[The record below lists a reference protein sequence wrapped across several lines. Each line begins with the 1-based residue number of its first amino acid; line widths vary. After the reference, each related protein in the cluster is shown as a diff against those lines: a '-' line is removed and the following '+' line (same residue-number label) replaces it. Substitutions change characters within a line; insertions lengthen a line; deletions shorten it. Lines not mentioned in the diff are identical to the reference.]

1 MTTRTHTHGA
11 GAEGTGEMVEGD
23 IVDGTVES
31 AATISSQRQDGS
43 GARGEGRLNGS
54 WLGT

>member
-1 MTTRTHTHGA
+1 MTTRTHAHGA

-23 IVDGTVES
+23 IADGTVER
-31 AATISSQRQDGS
+31 ATISSQRQDGS